1 METYEI
7 QEKLKTNEYD
17 FLRIHKSLGS
27 NIILLTTGGSH
38 AYGTD
43 TPSSD
48 LDIRGITLNSSEEI
62 LTMEYNDKPVEDR
75 ATDTVVYF
83 LKQIVTLLL
92 NCNPNTIE
100 ILGTKPEQL
109 FICTEEGNLLR
120 DNVQLFLSKKAAAS
134 FGGYAIAQLR
144 RLQNALAR
152 DSYTPKEKEQH
163 ILSSIQKQLLTMP
176 DRYRELTGSE
186 LKLYMDVSEKES
198 IDEEIF
204 MDINLSHYPLRDFK
218 NIYSEMN
225 NVLRDYDKLN
235 HRNSKKDELHLN
247 KHAMHL
253 IRLLIMGT
261 EILEGK
267 GVHTYREMEIPLLM
281 DIRNSKYSYEEIFQL
296 VDKFDAEFK
305 YASENTVLPDNPNYN
320 KVQELIME
328 INRKVIRKAATRKRI
343 L

>member
-1 METYEI
+1 MKTTEI
-7 QEKLKTNEYD
+7 RESLKATEYD
-17 FLRIHKSLGS
+17 FLRTHKSLGN

-43 TPSSD
+43 TPNSD
-48 LDIRGITLNSSEEI
+48 LDIRGITLNSAEEI

-109 FICTEEGNLLR
+109 FICTEEGKLLR
-120 DNVQLFLSKKAAAS
+120 DNVQLFLSKKAAVS

-152 DSYTPKEKEQH
+152 DSYPQKEKEQH
-163 ILSSIQKQLLTMP
+163 ILSSIQKQLLTLS
-176 DRYRELTGSE
+176 DRYRELTGDE
-186 LKLYMDVSEKES
+186 LKLYLGSSEKECF
-198 IDEEIF
+198 DEEIF
-204 MDINLSHYPLRDFK
+204 MDISLKHYPLRDFK
-218 NIYSEMN
+218 NVYSEMN
-225 NVLRDYDKLN
+225 NVLKDYDKLN

-267 GVHTYREMEIPLLM
+267 GVHTYREKEIPLLM
-281 DIRNSKYSYEEIFQL
+281 DIRNSKYSYNEIFKL
-296 VDKFDAEFK
+296 VDMFDSEFK
-305 YASENTVLPDNPNYN
+305 YASQNTVLPDNPDYSN
-320 KVQELIME
+320 VQELIME
-328 INRKVIRKAATRKRI
+328 INRKVIEKAAERK
-343 L
+343 

>member
-1 METYEI
+1 MKTSEI
-7 QEKLKTNEYD
+7 KEKLKSKEYD
-17 FLRIHKSLGS
+17 FLRTHESLGE

-43 TPSSD
+43 TEGSD

-75 ATDTVVYF
+75 KTDTVVYF
-83 LKQIVTLLL
+83 LKQIVGLLL

-100 ILGTKPEQL
+100 LLGTKEEHL
-109 FICTEEGNLLR
+109 FICTSEGRLLR
-120 DNVQLFLSKKAAAS
+120 DNVGLFLSKKAAAS
-134 FGGYAIAQLR
+134 FGGYAIQQLR

-152 DSYTPKEKEQH
+152 DSYPQSEKEQH
-163 ILSSIQKQLLTMP
+163 ILNSIFKQLLTLP
-176 DRYRELTGSE
+176 DRYKELTNGE
-186 LKLYMDVSEKES
+186 LSLYLDTSPKEDFEK
-198 IDEEIF
+198 EIF
-204 MDINLSHYPLRDFK
+204 MDISLRHYPLRDFK

-261 EILEGK
+261 EILQGK
-267 GVHTYREMEIPLLM
+267 GVHTYREKEKDLLL
-281 DIRNSKYSYEEIFQL
+281 DIRNSEYSYEEIFEM
-296 VDKFDAEFK
+296 VDKYDADFK
-305 YASENTVLPDNPNYN
+305 YASANTVLPDEPEYE
-320 KVQELIME
+320 KVRELVME
-328 INRKVIRKAATRKRI
+328 INKSVLKTTYKHRTK
-343 L
+343 

>member
-1 METYEI
+1 MDADKI
-7 QEKLKTNEYD
+7 REKLNSPEYG
-17 FLRIHKSLGS
+17 FLRNHEKLGS

-43 TPSSD
+43 TPASD
-48 LDIRGITLNSSEEI
+48 LDIRGITLNSAEEI
-62 LTMEYNDKPVEDR
+62 LTMEYNDKPIEDR
-75 ATDTVVYF
+75 ATDTVIYF

-100 ILGTKPEQL
+100 ILGTKEEHL
-109 FICTEEGNLLR
+109 FICTEEGRLLR
-120 DNVQLFLSKKAAAS
+120 DNVELFLSKKAAAS

-152 DSYTPKEKEQH
+152 DSYPQREKEQH
-163 ILSSIQKQLLTMP
+163 ILNSIHKQLLTLP
-176 DRYRELTGSE
+176 DRYKELTEGD
-186 LKLYMDVSEKES
+186 LKLYLDNSSKEGF
-198 IDEEIF
+198 EQEIF
-204 MDINLSHYPLRDFK
+204 MDISLKHYPLRDFK

-261 EILEGK
+261 EILQGK
-267 GVHTYREMEIPLLM
+267 GVHTYREKEIPFLM
-281 DIRNSKYSYEEIFQL
+281 DIRKGTFSYSEIFEM
-296 VDKFDAEFK
+296 VDKFDADFK
-305 YASENTVLPDNPNYN
+305 YAALNTALPDNPHYG

-328 INRKVIRKAATRKRI
+328 INKGVISKN

>member
-1 METYEI
+1 MKTSEI
-7 QEKLKTNEYD
+7 QDKLKAKEYN
-17 FLRIHKSLGS
+17 FLRAHKSLGS
-27 NIILLTTGGSH
+27 NLILLTTGGSH

-43 TPSSD
+43 TPTSD
-48 LDIRGITLNSSEEI
+48 LDIRGITLNSAEEI
-62 LTMEYNDKPVEDR
+62 LAMDYNDKPVEDR
-75 ATDTVVYF
+75 PTDTVVYF

-100 ILGTKPEQL
+100 ILGTKPEHL
-109 FICTEEGNLLR
+109 FICTEEGKLLR

-152 DSYTPKEKEQH
+152 DSYPQREKEQH
-163 ILSSIQKQLLTMP
+163 ILSSIQKQLLTLP
-176 DRYRELTGSE
+176 DRYRELTGDE
-186 LKLYMDVSEKES
+186 LKLYLDNSSKE
-198 IDEEIF
+198 DFQEEIF
-204 MDINLSHYPLRDFK
+204 IDISLRHYPLRDFK

-225 NVLRDYDKLN
+225 NVLRDYGKLN

-261 EILEGK
+261 EILQGK
-267 GVHTYREMEIPLLM
+267 GVHTYREKEIPLFM

-296 VDKFDAEFK
+296 VDKFDSEFK
-305 YASENTVLPDNPNYN
+305 YAAENTALPDNPDYN
-320 KVQELIME
+320 KVQELIMH
-328 INRKVIRKAATRKRI
+328 INRKVLDKAVGRV
-343 L
+343 

>member
-1 METYEI
+1 MKKMKTVEI
-7 QEKLKTNEYD
+7 QEKLQTKEYD
-17 FLRIHKSLGS
+17 FLRTHKSLRS

-43 TPSSD
+43 TSSSD
-48 LDIRGITLNSSEEI
+48 LDIRGITINSAEEI

-100 ILGTKPEQL
+100 ILGTKPEHL
-109 FICTEEGNLLR
+109 FICTEEGKLLR
-120 DNVQLFLSKKAAAS
+120 DNVHLFLSKKAAAS

-152 DSYTPKEKEQH
+152 DSYPQREKEQH
-163 ILSSIQKQLLTMP
+163 ILSSIQKQLLTLP
-176 DRYRELTGSE
+176 DRYRELTGHE
-186 LKLYMDVSEKES
+186 LSLYLDSSIKEGFN
-198 IDEEIF
+198 EEIF
-204 MDINLSHYPLRDFK
+204 MDMSLKHYPLRDFK

-261 EILEGK
+261 EILQGK
-267 GVHTYREMEIPLLM
+267 GVHTHREKDIPLLM
-281 DIRNSKYSYEEIFQL
+281 DIRNSKYTYEEIFQM
-296 VDKFDAEFK
+296 VDKFDAAFK
-305 YASENTVLPDNPNYN
+305 YAAENTILPDNPDYK
-320 KVQELIME
+320 KVQELIMS
-328 INRKVIRKAATRKRI
+328 INRKVIDKDIKPC
-343 L
+343 

>member
-1 METYEI
+1 MKTTEI
-7 QEKLKTNEYD
+7 QENLKTTEYD
-17 FLRIHKSLGS
+17 FLRTHKSLGN

-43 TPSSD
+43 TPNSD
-48 LDIRGITLNSSEEI
+48 LDIRGITLNSAEEI

-152 DSYTPKEKEQH
+152 DSYPQKEKEQH
-163 ILSSIQKQLLTMP
+163 ILSSIQKQLLTLS
-176 DRYRELTGSE
+176 DRYKELTCDE
-186 LKLYMDVSEKES
+186 LKLYLDSSEKEDF
-198 IDEEIF
+198 DEEIF
-204 MDINLSHYPLRDFK
+204 MDISLKHYPLRDFK
-218 NIYSEMN
+218 NVYSEMN
-225 NVLRDYDKLN
+225 NVLKDYDKLN

-267 GVHTYREMEIPLLM
+267 GVHTYREKEIPLLT
-281 DIRNSKYSYEEIFQL
+281 DIRNSKYSYDEIFQL
-296 VDKFDAEFK
+296 VDKFDSEFK
-305 YASENTVLPDNPNYN
+305 YASQNTVLPDNPDYN

-328 INRKVIRKAATRKRI
+328 INRKVIEKAAVKK
-343 L
+343 

>member
-1 METYEI
+1 MKTSEI
-7 QEKLKTNEYD
+7 KEKLKSKEYD
-17 FLRIHKSLGS
+17 FLRTHESLGE

-43 TPSSD
+43 TEGSD

-75 ATDTVVYF
+75 KTDTVVYF
-83 LKQIVTLLL
+83 LKQIVGLLL

-100 ILGTKPEQL
+100 LLGTKEEHL
-109 FICTEEGNLLR
+109 FICTSEGRLLR
-120 DNVQLFLSKKAAAS
+120 DNVGLFLSKKAAAS
-134 FGGYAIAQLR
+134 FGGYAIQQLR

-152 DSYTPKEKEQH
+152 DSYPQSEKEQH
-163 ILSSIQKQLLTMP
+163 ILNSIFKQLLTLP
-176 DRYRELTGSE
+176 DRYKELTNGE
-186 LKLYMDVSEKES
+186 LSLYLDTSSKEDFEK
-198 IDEEIF
+198 EIF
-204 MDINLSHYPLRDFK
+204 MDISLRHYPLRDFK

-261 EILEGK
+261 EILQGK
-267 GVHTYREMEIPLLM
+267 GVHTYREKEKDLLL
-281 DIRNSKYSYEEIFQL
+281 DIRNSEHSYEEIFEM
-296 VDKFDAEFK
+296 VDKYDADFK
-305 YASENTVLPDNPNYN
+305 YASANTVLPDEPEYEKVRELVMQIN
-320 KVQELIME
+320 KSVLKGI
-328 INRKVIRKAATRKRI
+328 
-343 L
+343 

>member
-1 METYEI
+1 MKNKEI
-7 QEKLKTNEYD
+7 IEKLNSSEYD
-17 FLRIHKSLGS
+17 FLKTNKSLGN
-27 NIILLTTGGSH
+27 NIILLTIGGSH

-48 LDIRGITLNSSEEI
+48 LDIRGITLNSAKEI

-75 ATDTVVYF
+75 ATDTVIYF

-92 NCNPNTIE
+92 SCNPNTIE

-109 FICTEEGNLLR
+109 FICTEEGYLLKN
-120 DNVQLFLSKKAAAS
+120 NVELFLSKRAVAS

-152 DSYTPKEKEQH
+152 DSYPQKEKEKH
-163 ILSSIQKQLLTMP
+163 ILSSIQKQLLTLP
-176 DRYRELTGSE
+176 DRFKQITGDELR
-186 LKLYMDVSEKES
+186 LYLATSNKNDF
-198 IDEEIF
+198 DEEIF
-204 MDINLSHYPLRDFK
+204 MDIALKHYPLRDFK

-267 GVHTYREMEIPLLM
+267 GVHTYREKELPMLM
-281 DIRNSKYSYEEIFQL
+281 DIRNGKFSYDDIFEL
-296 VDKFDAEFK
+296 VDKYDYEFK
-305 YASENTVLPDNPNYN
+305 YASENTELPDTPNYA
-320 KVQELIME
+320 KVQELVME
-328 INRKVIRKAATRKRI
+328 INKGVINKAAAQK
-343 L
+343 

>member
-1 METYEI
+1 MKAAEI
-7 QEKLKTNEYD
+7 QKKLKTKEYD
-17 FLRIHKSLGS
+17 FLRTHKSLGN

-43 TPSSD
+43 TPNSD
-48 LDIRGITLNSSEEI
+48 LDIRGITLNSAEEL

-75 ATDTVVYF
+75 TTDTVVYF

-100 ILGTKPEQL
+100 ILGTKPEHL
-109 FICTEEGNLLR
+109 FICSKEGALLR
-120 DNVQLFLSKKAAAS
+120 DNVQLFLSKKASTS

-152 DSYTPKEKEQH
+152 DSYPQREKEEH
-163 ILSSIQKQLLTMP
+163 ILSSIQKQLLTLP
-176 DRYRELTGSE
+176 DRFKVITGDELR
-186 LKLYMDVSEKES
+186 LYLASSNKDGF
-198 IDEEIF
+198 DEEIY
-204 MDINLSHYPLRDFK
+204 MDLNLKHYPLRDFK

-235 HRNSKKDELHLN
+235 HRNSKKDDLHLN

-261 EILEGK
+261 EILQGK
-267 GVHTYREMEIPLLM
+267 GVTTYREKDIPFLM
-281 DIRNSKYSYEEIFQL
+281 DIRNGKYSYEEIFQL

-305 YASENTVLPDNPNYN
+305 YASANTTLPDTPNYAEV
-320 KVQELIME
+320 KELVME
-328 INRKVIRKAATRKRI
+328 INREVVNGLIKN
-343 L
+343 

>member
-1 METYEI
+1 MKPFEI
-7 QEKLKTNEYD
+7 LEKLKTKEYD
-17 FLRIHKSLGS
+17 FLRTHKNLGK

-48 LDIRGITLNSSEEI
+48 LDIRGITLNSAEEI
-62 LTMEYNDKPVEDR
+62 LTMEYNDKPIEDR

-100 ILGTKPEQL
+100 MLGTREEHL
-109 FICTEEGNLLR
+109 FICTEEGRLLR
-120 DNVQLFLSKKAAAS
+120 NNADLFLSKKAAAS

-144 RLQNALAR
+144 RFQNALAR
-152 DSYTPKEKEQH
+152 DSYPQVEKEQH
-163 ILSSIQKQLLTMP
+163 ILKSIKKQLLTLP
-176 DRYRELTGSE
+176 DRYKKLTKGELN
-186 LKLYMDVSEKES
+186 LYIDDSSKKGFEK
-198 IDEEIF
+198 EIF
-204 MDINLSHYPLRDFK
+204 MDISLTHYPLRDFK

-225 NVLRDYDKLN
+225 NVLKDYDKLN
-235 HRNSKKDELHLN
+235 HRNNKKDKLHLN

-261 EILEGK
+261 EILQGEGI
-267 GVHTYREMEIPLLM
+267 HTYREKEIPLLM
-281 DIRNSKYSYEEIFQL
+281 DIRNGRFSYDEIFEI
-296 VDKFDAEFK
+296 VDKFNSKFK
-305 YASENTVLPDNPNYN
+305 YAADNTNLPDNPDYK
-320 KVQELIME
+320 KVQELIIE
-328 INRKVIRKAATRKRI
+328 INENVIDKAKNQ

>member
-1 METYEI
+1 MNTLEI
-7 QEKLKTNEYD
+7 QEKLKTKEYD
-17 FLRIHKSLGS
+17 FLRTHKSLGI

-38 AYGTD
+38 AYGTE
-43 TPSSD
+43 TPTSD
-48 LDIRGITLNSSEEI
+48 LDIRGITINSAEEI

-75 ATDTVVYF
+75 STDTVVYF

-100 ILGTKPEQL
+100 ILGTKPEHL
-109 FICTEEGNLLR
+109 FICTEEGKLLR

-152 DSYTPKEKEQH
+152 DSYPQREKEQH
-163 ILSSIQKQLLTMP
+163 ILSSIQKQLLTLP
-176 DRYRELTGSE
+176 DRYRELTGDE
-186 LKLYMDVSEKES
+186 LKLYLDVSNKE
-198 IDEEIF
+198 DFEEEIYI
-204 MDINLSHYPLRDFK
+204 DISLKHYPLRDFK

-261 EILEGK
+261 EILQGK
-267 GVHTYREMEIPLLM
+267 GVHTYREKEIPLLM
-281 DIRNSKYSYEEIFQL
+281 DIRNSKYTYEEIFQL
-296 VDKFDAEFK
+296 VNKFDAEFK
-305 YASENTVLPDNPNYN
+305 YASDNTVLPDAPDYN
-320 KVQELIME
+320 KVQELIMY
-328 INRKVIRKAATRKRI
+328 INNKVIDKAVTSK
-343 L
+343 